1 MAKKKRGALLK
12 KAGKLL
18 LIVLTVLAAI
28 GLLFSF
34 LAKLLPPSLSSI
46 IAYCGLFF
54 PYLLIAN
61 FVLTAIWLVVD
72 FSWAIV
78 PAFVIILNV
87 NNIDK
92 HFQFRGIEKPEVCV
106 NCLKVMSYNAKAF
119 NIYSDE
125 QLSLN
130 RQVVH
135 FLQNEKPDILCLQEY
150 SYDPNGKTG
159 FRSTEAILNAL
170 NVKDNERTHKVVL
183 PYKNKLGYQF
193 GMAIF
198 SKYRI
203 VGGGIVD
210 TTESSSNKSM
220 YVDIRYNG
228 DTLRVYN
235 IHLASMHLDSADYE
249 TGKAIWAGSYDS
261 SFNNKAQKLS
271 RKISAAYE
279 LRQQQAKNIHTHISE
294 CPYPVILCG
303 DFNDS
308 PASYSYG
315 KLMQGLKDAFRGSG
329 KGTGTTYIGGNFPA
343 YRIDY
348 IAHDKQFNDFQ
359 YTVCKELAVSDHYPI
374 YSYISIVKKN

>member
-1 MAKKKRGALLK
+1 MAKKKGNKLK
-12 KAGKLL
+12 KAGKFLL
-18 LIVLTVLAAI
+18 FVISILAAVA
-28 GLLFSF
+28 LFFAF
-34 LAKLLPPSLSSI
+34 LAKLIPPSVSST

-61 FVLTAIWLVVD
+61 FVLTVVWLVVD
-72 FSWAIV
+72 FTWALLPV
-78 PAFVIILNV
+78 SVILLNV

-92 HFQFRGIEKPEVCV
+92 HFQLRGIDKPEVCV

-119 NIYSDE
+119 NIYDE
-125 QLSLN
+125 NQRSLN
-130 RQVVH
+130 RQVIH
-135 FLQNEKPDILCLQEY
+135 FLQNEMPDILCIQEY
-150 SYDPNGKTG
+150 SYDNTGKSG
-159 FRSTEAILNAL
+159 FNSTEAILNAL
-170 NVKDNERTHKVVL
+170 NIKDNERTRKVFL
-183 PYKNKLGYQF
+183 PYRNKLGYQF

-220 YVDIRYNG
+220 FVDIRFNG

-249 TGKAIWAGSYDS
+249 TGRAIKAGNYDS

-271 RKISAAYE
+271 QKISLAYE
-279 LRQQQAKNIHTHISE
+279 LRQKQAKTVHAHINE

-308 PASYSYG
+308 PASFSYN
-315 KLMQGLKDAFRGSG
+315 KIMQGLKDSFRGSG
-329 KGTGTTYIGGNFPA
+329 KGTGTTYVGGNFPA

-359 YTVCKELAVSDHYPI
+359 YTVCKELTASDHYPI
-374 YSYISIVKKN
+374 YTYISIVKKD

>member
-1 MAKKKRGALLK
+1 MAKKKGNRLK
-12 KAGKLL
+12 KAGKFL
-18 LIVLTVLAAI
+18 LIVLTILASIA
-28 GLLFSF
+28 LLFAF
-34 LAKLLPPSLSSI
+34 LAKLLPPSFSST

-61 FVLTAIWLVVD
+61 FVLTIVWLIVD
-72 FSWAIV
+72 FTWALLPV
-78 PAFVIILNV
+78 SIILLNV

-92 HFQFRGIEKPEVCV
+92 HFQLRGIEKPEVCV

-119 NIYSDE
+119 NIYQDD
-125 QLSLN
+125 QRSLN
-130 RQVVH
+130 RQVIH
-135 FLQNEKPDILCLQEY
+135 FLQNETPDILCIQEY
-150 SYDPNGKTG
+150 SYDNTGKSG
-159 FRSTEAILNAL
+159 FNSTESILNAL
-170 NVKDNERTHKVVL
+170 NIKDNERTHKVVL
-183 PYKNKLGYQF
+183 PYRNKLGYQF
-193 GMAIF
+193 GMAVF

-220 YVDIRYNG
+220 YVDIRFNG

-249 TGKAIWAGSYDS
+249 TGKALWAGNYDS

-271 RKISAAYE
+271 QKISLAYE
-279 LRQQQAKNIHTHISE
+279 LRQKQAKTVHAHINK

-308 PASYSYG
+308 PASFSYN
-315 KLMQGLKDAFRGSG
+315 KIMQGLKDSFRGSG
-329 KGTGTTYIGGNFPA
+329 SGTGTTYIGGNFPA

-359 YTVCKELAVSDHYPI
+359 YTVCKDLTVSDHYPI
-374 YSYISIVKKN
+374 YTYISIVKKD